1 MFHPSPFLLSGVVA
15 GFHPLNVPATETAF
29 AWLAVTLNCTRTLW
43 STGLAA
49 GRVSNAA
56 TVLKTSLFLI
66 IC

>member
-1 MFHPSPFLLSGVVA
+1 
-15 GFHPLNVPATETAF
+15 
-29 AWLAVTLNCTRTLW
+29 LNCTRTFW

-66 IC
+66 IGWSAGDPFFDV